1 MFGLRVAD
9 VNFDMVVDIDD
20 AWDVLAYYSEH
31 IVSGQ
36 PYNGEIG
43 KYRHILHISF
53 SFPETEIITKA
64 GRCLCGVCLLFSVN
78 LPVFSL

>member
-1 MFGLRVAD
+1 MLRVAD

-43 KYRHILHISF
+43 EMQTHITYIVQF
-53 SFPETEIITKA
+53 S
-64 GRCLCGVCLLFSVN
+64 
-78 LPVFSL
+78 